1 MAWPNRFIGDKTAKN
16 RPRILSLMRNCELEK
31 TRQKP
36 TSGLLKSKKKPLSR
50 SGPLHLRGSK
60 SRVATATEQ
69 SLANNS
75 RRAELNRAPVRMINV
90 PVPCALD
97 DRFDISE
104 LRLPIKLSF
113 GFFRGRNEA
122 RRITRPPWLLNSRNW
137 MA

>member
-16 RPRILSLMRNCELEK
+16 RPRILSLMRNCELAK

-36 TSGLLKSKKKPLSR
+36 TSGLLKSKKKPHLAAVVVTRAGANPDWRLRRSKVSR
-50 SGPLHLRGSK
+50 TILAGP
-60 SRVATATEQ
+60 
-69 SLANNS
+69 
-75 RRAELNRAPVRMINV
+75 ELIRAPVRMINV
-90 PVPCALD
+90 PMPCALD

-122 RRITRPPWLLNSRNW
+122 GRITRAPWLLNSRNW